1 LFHPLQET
9 RTRQVRRASRGFRPV
24 VKVVEVE
31 VEVEVALEVPLEVPV
46 VVALVVAL
54 VVDSS
59 KDAENSTTSNTW
71 VLFCWR
77 RT

>member
-31 VEVEVALEVPLEVPV
+31 VEVEVEVALEMPLVVPF

-54 VVDSS
+54 VVDSTEPEQGGPWIHS
-59 KDAENSTTSNTW
+59 GSPF
-71 VLFCWR
+71 L
-77 RT
+77 